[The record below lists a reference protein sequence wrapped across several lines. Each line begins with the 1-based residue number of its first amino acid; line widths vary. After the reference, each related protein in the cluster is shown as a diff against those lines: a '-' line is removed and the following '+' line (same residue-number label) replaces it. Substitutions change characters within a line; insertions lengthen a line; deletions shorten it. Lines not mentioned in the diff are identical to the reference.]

1 MKGDLKAKLLLG
13 NSNFLSFFRQYLE
26 VMLVSVRDDTRL
38 GLDANFDPLGR
49 EEETEGEGEDFF
61 R

>member
-1 MKGDLKAKLLLG
+1 
-13 NSNFLSFFRQYLE
+13 
-26 VMLVSVRDDTRL
+26 MLVSVGDDTRL

-49 EEETEGEGEDFF
+49 EEGVGEDFF